1 MIDLDA
7 LEKRNKRKSVIM
19 MAVGVILI
27 ALGIHFFLAP
37 NCH

>member
-27 ALGIHFFLAP
+27 ALGIHFS
-37 NCH
+37 